1 MHLAAQFT
9 LFSLVG
15 VAAAVGH
22 YGTLIALT
30 QSGATGPV
38 VASLAGYILGG
49 IISYALNYR
58 YTFRSTKQHRE
69 AVIKFLAVA
78 GVGFVLN
85 GLAMA
90 LLTGPAALH
99 YLLAQVVTTAI
110 VMVWTFTGNRAWT
123 FGARRPD

>member
-1 MHLAAQFT
+1 MHLARQFT

-30 QSGATGPV
+30 GSGTTGPV
-38 VASLAGYILGG
+38 VASLAGYILGA

-58 YTFRSTKQHRE
+58 YTFRSAKGHRE
-69 AVIKFLAVA
+69 ALIKFLIVA

-90 LLTGPAALH
+90 LLTGPVALH
-99 YLLAQVVTTAI
+99 YLLAQFVATVV
-110 VMVWTFTGNRAWT
+110 VMVWTFTANRGWT
-123 FGARRPD
+123 FGAPPSD

>member
-1 MHLAAQFT
+1 MHLATQFT